1 MSRLKVSEPGIE
13 RVPRKS
19 GDEITEILVNS
30 IIRDTN
36 YSRIVRE
43 WDDKI
48 GWVDL
53 ELLNK
58 PLQKGD
64 RLLAYVNSMGGT
76 SIAELY
82 LVYRQLAEICELEGL
97 QIVRNLIGPYMTS
110 LDMQGCSITLLKLDD
125 EMLRLWDRPVKT
137 PNLRWGV

>member
-1 MSRLKVSEPGIE
+1 M
-13 RVPRKS
+13 
-19 GDEITEILVNS
+19 
-30 IIRDTN
+30 
-36 YSRIVRE
+36 
-43 WDDKI
+43 
-48 GWVDL
+48 

-125 EMLRLWDRPVKT
+125 EMIRLWDRPVKT
-137 PNLRWGV
+137 PSLRWGV